1 MAQFTYDKLV
11 SANVAPKE
19 AKFIGVYNS
28 LGERVGEMPLGA
40 LENPRATQPI
50 YKFGLLSDVHTD
62 SSDYQYTMSGS
73 YDYNGDEAE
82 GDLTRALRWFRDVEH
97 VNLICCCGDMSQ
109 GGTDSE
115 FTISSTVIANE
126 IPNIPFYTCT
136 GNHDVSGHT
145 AASTFMNFFNNRT
158 IDTTSYSLQISTGYT
173 NSFYFTKSYTYCGNT
188 KTDVFIFLSQYYY
201 SNSTYGQYEPN
212 DLTWLDGILSQ
223 HTNDRVFLFK
233 HLFFPA
239 YSGNLNN
246 IYPTNNILN
255 AQALTSLNTMLSTYN
270 NVYWF
275 NGHSHWK
282 WYLQKFQQTAN
293 IARYGTNGAWTI
305 HVPSCALP
313 IDSDGSSRNRKPL
326 ESTGAVVDVYPDGI
340 IFRGIDFNVNTSQY
354 GDTTQGYS
362 GDTYVRYIP
371 MATYDLRLN

>member
-115 FTISSTVIANE
+115 FTISSTV
-126 IPNIPFYTCT
+126 
-136 GNHDVSGHT
+136 HQ
-145 AASTFMNFFNNRT
+145 AA
-158 IDTTSYSLQISTGYT
+158 G
-173 NSFYFTKSYTYCGNT
+173 
-188 KTDVFIFLSQYYY
+188 SQ
-201 SNSTYGQYEPN
+201 NP
-212 DLTWLDGILSQ
+212 
-223 HTNDRVFLFK
+223 
-233 HLFFPA
+233 
-239 YSGNLNN
+239 
-246 IYPTNNILN
+246 
-255 AQALTSLNTMLSTYN
+255 
-270 NVYWF
+270 
-275 NGHSHWK
+275 
-282 WYLQKFQQTAN
+282 
-293 IARYGTNGAWTI
+293 
-305 HVPSCALP
+305 ALP
-313 IDSDGSSRNRKPL
+313 PR
-326 ESTGAVVDVYPDGI
+326 
-340 IFRGIDFNVNTSQY
+340 
-354 GDTTQGYS
+354 
-362 GDTYVRYIP
+362 
-371 MATYDLRLN
+371 